1 MDLSSDL
8 ISSLANKHPGKVVG
22 AKLTCG
28 NLGKLQRLA
37 NPPPPGPF
45 AVFAGKSDFFLPG
58 LVAGSNGVVAA
69 LANVAPRTH
78 VKMLEL
84 YAAGKVKEAIEL
96 QTKLSHADWNLSK
109 VGVAGVKAVIAEF
122 FGYGSG
128 KGRRPLGQFDI
139 STLSASSRDSM
150 QAVVDIEKSL

>member
-1 MDLSSDL
+1 
-8 ISSLANKHPGKVVG
+8 
-22 AKLTCG
+22 
-28 NLGKLQRLA
+28 
-37 NPPPPGPF
+37 
-45 AVFAGKSDFFLPG
+45 
-58 LVAGSNGVVAA
+58 
-69 LANVAPRTH
+69 
-78 VKMLEL
+78 MLEL

-139 STLSASSRDSM
+139 STLSASSRESM